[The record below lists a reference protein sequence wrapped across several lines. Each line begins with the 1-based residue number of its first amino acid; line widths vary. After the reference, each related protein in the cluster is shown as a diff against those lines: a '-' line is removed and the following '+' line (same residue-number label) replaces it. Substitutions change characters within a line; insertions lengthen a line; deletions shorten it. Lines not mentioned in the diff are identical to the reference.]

1 MKQEKLKRGTKYADR
16 QRAEHRTNRVLT
28 LKAVRNGEAIL
39 DVEKNGKPAGKTRIM
54 ADRLL
59 SLSDYRKLD

>member
-16 QRAEHRTNRVLT
+16 KRSEHPGGRVLT
-28 LKAVRNGEAIL
+28 LKSVRNGEAVL
-39 DVEKNGKPAGKTRIM
+39 DVERNGEYVGKTRIM

-59 SLSDYRKLD
+59 ALSDYRKLA